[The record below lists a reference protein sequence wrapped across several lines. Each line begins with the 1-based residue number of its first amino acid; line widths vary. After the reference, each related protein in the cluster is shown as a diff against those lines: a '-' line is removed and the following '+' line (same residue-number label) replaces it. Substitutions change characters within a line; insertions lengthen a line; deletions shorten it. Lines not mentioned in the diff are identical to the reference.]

1 MLNLIEIDN
10 YPVKDVLK
18 ILLQDKTTG
27 KNIIFATDMYSD
39 YGYSERNPMTET
51 AITGL
56 CSFEI
61 QPRVCKAQS
70 EQNLRTRKKAE
81 VFTPTWI
88 CNMMN
93 NHLDSDWFG
102 RDDVFNRMDNEHNI
116 TATEEPV
123 AFSGKKTWQK
133 YVDSRRLEIT
143 CGEAPYLVSRYD
155 TTTGEPIPIKE
166 RIGLLDRKLRIVGEN
181 TTSEDDWLF
190 WAIRAFQSIYGYEF
204 QGDNILIARI
214 NLLVTFC
221 DYLENKWHRKATKE
235 EIKKLANIIAWNIWQ
250 MDGLT
255 DTVPIGTPEEQYT
268 QMSLLDSEEP
278 VTPVVCR
285 IQDWRDK
292 RPKVF
297 KKINGKNERGVTM
310 KFDYVIG
317 NPPYQEEQVSTD
329 IESSQ
334 KNFAPSIYNFFMDS
348 AFDIAEK
355 VELIHPARFLFN
367 AGNTPKTWNEK
378 MLNDEH
384 FKVLSYEQ
392 DSNII
397 FPTLSSPLKGGVAIT
412 YRDSTKSFGAIKA
425 FTQYPEVNSVLH
437 KVLSRNDFISLTEI
451 IYSRTAYRL
460 TDKMHQDH
468 PEAINKLSN
477 GHAYDMS
484 SNIFERLPF
493 IFFDTMPSDDN
504 EYIRIIGREDSKRV
518 YKYIRKDYVNNVG
531 NMNHYKVLVP
541 QANGSGLFGE
551 AMSPTIIGEP
561 NTGNT
566 ETFISIGKMDTK
578 AEAQSIQKYICT
590 KFARTL
596 WSILKVTQNG
606 NKPVW
611 KYIPLQDFTTNS
623 DINWS
628 LSIPEI
634 DQQLYNKYGLSQEEI
649 DFIESHVK
657 EMT

>member
-221 DYLENKWHRKATKE
+221 DYLEDKWHRKATKE

-255 DTVPIGTPEEQYT
+255 DTVPIGAPKEQYT

-278 VTPVVCR
+278 ATPVDCR

-317 NPPYQEEQVSTD
+317 NPPYQEEDGGAQASARP
-329 IESSQ
+329 IYHYFLEAGIQISQ
-334 KNFAPSIYNFFMDS
+334 N
-348 AFDIAEK
+348 
-355 VELIHPARFLFN
+355 VELIMPTRWY
-367 AGNTPKTWNEK
+367 AGGKGLDEFRDRMLNEK
-378 MLNDEH
+378 HIKSLHDYPHTDEVFPGVNIRGGVCILSWSNSYDSEKNKTNVFTHIGNSTEVSKRSLKYSNLDIFIRYSKAISILDKVVKEENFCTISDYVSSRKPFGLATNFNSDSKFRTDKSNMSNPVMCYYKGLKTGYIECSDIPSHKEWVGVWKVMTSRANNIGTELNDDN
-384 FKVLSYEQ
+384 L
-392 DSNII
+392 N
-397 FPTLSSPLKGGVAIT
+397 
-412 YRDSTKSFGAIKA
+412 A
-425 FTQYPEVNSVLH
+425 FV
-437 KVLSRNDFISLTEI
+437 I
-451 IYSRTAYRL
+451 
-460 TDKMHQDH
+460 
-468 PEAINKLSN
+468 
-477 GHAYDMS
+477 
-484 SNIFERLPF
+484 
-493 IFFDTMPSDDN
+493 
-504 EYIRIIGREDSKRV
+504 
-518 YKYIRKDYVNNVG
+518 
-531 NMNHYKVLVP
+531 
-541 QANGSGLFGE
+541 
-551 AMSPTIIGEP
+551 EP
-561 NTGNT
+561 NTVCT
-566 ETFISIGKMDTK
+566 ESYMIIGAELNLDESK
-578 AEAQSIQKYICT
+578 ANNLVIYFKT
-590 KFARTL
+590 KFARFLHSLAKASQDAT
-596 WSILKVTQNG
+596 SKTYRFVPIQNFS
-606 NKPVW
+606 
-611 KYIPLQDFTTNS
+611 LDS

-634 DQQLYNKYGLSQEEI
+634 DQQLYKKYGLSQEEI

>member
-1 MLNLIEIDN
+1 MLNPIEIDK

-27 KNIIFATDMYSD
+27 KNIIFATDMYSE
-39 YGYSERNPMTET
+39 YGYSERNPMTEA

-61 QPRVCKAQS
+61 QPRVFKAQS

-102 RDDVFNRMDNEHNI
+102 RDDVFNRMDSEHNI
-116 TATEEPV
+116 TVVEGSVEFPK
-123 AFSGKKTWQK
+123 KKTWQK

-155 TTTGEPIPIKE
+155 TTTGESIPIKE

-181 TTSEDDWLF
+181 TTNEDDWLF
-190 WAIRAFQSIYGYEF
+190 WTIRAFQSIYGYEF

-221 DYLENKWHRKATKE
+221 DYLEDKWHRKATKE
-235 EIKKLANIIAWNIWQ
+235 EIKKFANIIAWNIWQ

-255 DTVPIGTPEEQYT
+255 DTVPIGAPEEQYT

-278 VTPVVCR
+278 ATPVDCR

-297 KKINGKNERGVTM
+297 KKIKGKNERGVTM

-317 NPPYQEEQVSTD
+317 NPPYQEEQISTD
-329 IESSQ
+329 TDGSL
-334 KNFAPSIYNFFMDS
+334 KNYAPPVYHYFMDAS
-348 AFDIAEK
+348 YSVGEI

-367 AGNTPKTWNEK
+367 AGSTPKAWNDK
-378 MLNDEH
+378 MLADEH
-384 FKVLSYEQ
+384 FKVLFYEN
-392 DSNII
+392 DSQKI
-397 FPTLSSPLKGGVAIT
+397 FAKEIKGGIVISLHNNNA
-412 YRDSTKSFGAIKA
+412 DFGAIET
-425 FTQYPEVNSVLH
+425 FSQYPEVNSILKTVTRSNGYSSIDSI
-437 KVLSRNDFISLTEI
+437 VF
-451 IYSRTAYRL
+451 SRTSYRL
-460 TDKMHQDH
+460 TEKVHTDYPNAK
-468 PEAINKLSN
+468 NSLSA
-477 GHAYDMS
+477 GHLYDMS
-484 SNIFERLPF
+484 SNIFQRLPF
-493 IFFDTMPSDDN
+493 LFRDTPDENGGD
-504 EYIRIIGREDSKRV
+504 YVKVLGRDENSRT
-518 YKYIRKDYVNNVG
+518 YKYIQSQYINEGKNLFG
-531 NMNHYKVLVP
+531 YKLFIP
-541 QANGSGLFGE
+541 QASGRGDFGE
-551 AMSPTIIGEP
+551 TLGALVIGEP
-561 NTGNT
+561 NVAST
-566 ETFISIGKMDTK
+566 ETFLSIGNFSTET
-578 AEAQSIQKYICT
+578 EASNCKKYISS
-590 KFARTL
+590 KFARCL
-596 WSILKVTQNG
+596 LSVLKVTQIG
-606 NKPVW
+606 NKPVYR
-611 KYIPLQDFTTNS
+611 YIPLQDFTANS

-634 DQQLYNKYGLSQEEI
+634 DQQLYKKYGLTQEEI